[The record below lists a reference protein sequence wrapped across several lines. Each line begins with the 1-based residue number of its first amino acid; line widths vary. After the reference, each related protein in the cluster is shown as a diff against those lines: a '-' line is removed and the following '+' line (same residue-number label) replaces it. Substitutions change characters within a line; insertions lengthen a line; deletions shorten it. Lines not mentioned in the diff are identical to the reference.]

1 MSRLV
6 IVTNR
11 VPDPRERGA
20 AAGGLAVA
28 LKDALTRRDALWF
41 GWSGGTAPETAA
53 SPGELRHG
61 RTTYATID
69 LGEADY
75 RHYYQGFSNAA
86 LWPVLHYRLGI
97 ARFARE
103 DWVGYRRVNAAF
115 ALALA
120 PLLKPDDTVWVH
132 DFHLFLLA
140 AELRALGCRQKIG
153 FFLHVP
159 FPPRSVFL
167 GLPNAQ
173 AILAAMAAHDAI
185 GVQTE
190 DDAENLRGALQAGGE
205 GASAAKVGAFPI
217 GIDTAG
223 FASLAARRFRTKEV
237 STLRASLVDRALA
250 IGVDRLDYTK
260 GLPQRIAGFGKL
272 LERFPRHRAKVT
284 FLQVAPVSRGDVA
297 TYRALRRELDE
308 SVGRI
313 NGQYAEPD
321 WAPIRYI
328 TRAVARPTLASYMR
342 LARIGLV
349 TPLRDGMNLVA
360 KEYVAAQDPADP
372 GVLVLSRFAGAANEL
387 TGAVL
392 VNPLDPDDIAEALDV
407 ALTMPA
413 DERLARWR
421 TMDAAVRATTAA
433 TWCRGFLA
441 VLEGERPAAESG
453 QVGGEPAPPRQ
464 PGRDDARR
472 LARRAARRDRART
485 RRREPV
491 RS

>member
-6 IVTNR
+6 IVANR

-20 AAGGLAVA
+20 TAGGLAVA
-28 LKDALTRRDALWF
+28 LKEALARREAVWF
-41 GWSGGTAPETAA
+41 GWSGGTAEETAET
-53 SPGELRHG
+53 PKEFRHG
-61 RTTYATID
+61 RTTYATLD
-69 LGEADY
+69 LGEKDY
-75 RHYYQGFSNAA
+75 RQYYQGFANAA

-97 ARFARE
+97 ARFDRQ
-103 DWVGYRRVNAAF
+103 DWMGYCRVNAAF
-115 ALALA
+115 AKALA
-120 PLLKPDDTVWVH
+120 PLLRPDDTIWVH
-132 DFHLFLLA
+132 DFHLFLMA

-153 FFLHVP
+153 FYLHVP
-159 FPPRSVFL
+159 FPPRAVFA

-173 AILAAMAAHDAI
+173 TILEALAAHDAI

-190 DDAENLRGALQAGGE
+190 DDAENLRGALMNAGLAQA
-205 GASAAKVGAFPI
+205 ALKVGAFPI
-217 GIDTAG
+217 GIDAAG
-223 FASLAARRFRTKEV
+223 FAAVAARRFATREIEQLRV
-237 STLRASLVDRALA
+237 SLAGRALA

-272 LERFPRHRAKVT
+272 LERFPRHRSRVT

-297 TYRALRRELDE
+297 QYRALRRELDE

-328 TRAVARPTLASYMR
+328 TRAVARPTLAGYMR

-372 GVLVLSRFAGAANEL
+372 GVLVLSRFAGAALEL
-387 TGAVL
+387 DGAVL

-407 ALTMPA
+407 ALAMPE
-413 DERLARWR
+413 DERLDRWKR
-421 TMDAAVRATTAA
+421 MDAAVRSNTAA
-433 TWCRGFLA
+433 AWCRRFLGA
-441 VLEGERPAAESG
+441 LEGDSEVTEA
-453 QVGGEPAPPRQ
+453 
-464 PGRDDARR
+464 GRVPK
-472 LARRAARRDRART
+472 RRARNGK
-485 RRREPV
+485 
-491 RS
+491 

>member
-1 MSRLV
+1 MTGRLV

-11 VPDPRERGA
+11 VPDPHERGA
-20 AAGGLAVA
+20 TAGGLAIA
-28 LKDALTRRDALWF
+28 LKDALVRREALWF
-41 GWSGGTAPETAA
+41 GWSGARAAETAA
-53 SPGELRHG
+53 SPTEFRHG

-86 LWPVLHYRLGI
+86 LWPVLHYRLGV

-103 DWVGYRRVNAAF
+103 DWIGYRRVNAAF
-115 ALALA
+115 AAALA
-120 PLLKPDDTVWVH
+120 PLIGPGDTVWVH

-140 AELRALGCRQKIG
+140 AELRALGCHARIG

-167 GLPNAQ
+167 CLPNAQ
-173 AILAAMAAHDAI
+173 AILAALGACDVI

-190 DDAENLRGALQAGGE
+190 DDAENLRAALVATGAAE
-205 GASAAKVGAFPI
+205 AASRVGAFPI

-223 FASLAARRFRTKEV
+223 FAALAARRFRMKDV
-237 STLRASLVDRALA
+237 AMLRASLVDRALA

-272 LERFPRHRAKVT
+272 LQRFPRHLGRVT

-308 SVGRI
+308 MVGRI

-328 TRAVARPTLASYMR
+328 TRAVARPTLAGYMR

-360 KEYVAAQDPADP
+360 KEYVAAQDPVDP
-372 GVLVLSRFAGAANEL
+372 GVLVLSRFAGAAQEL
-387 TGAVL
+387 DGALL
-392 VNPLDPDDIAEALDV
+392 VNPLDADDIAEALDV
-407 ALTMPA
+407 ALAMPA
-413 DERLARWR
+413 EERLARWT
-421 TMDAAVRATTAA
+421 TMEAAVRATTAA
-433 TWCRGFLA
+433 SWCRGFLA
-441 VLEGERPAAESG
+441 ALEGTEEIAEAG
-453 QVGGEPAPPRQ
+453 RAGG
-464 PGRDDARR
+464 
-472 LARRAARRDRART
+472 RRAAPAATPPTT
-485 RRREPV
+485 RRQKAKRVPTSTQ
-491 RS
+491 RPGIT

>member
-6 IVTNR
+6 IVANR

-20 AAGGLAVA
+20 TAGGLAIGLKEA
-28 LKDALTRRDALWF
+28 LARREAMWF
-41 GWSGGTAPETAA
+41 GWSGATTAETATEPHRRRVA
-53 SPGELRHG
+53 
-61 RTTYATID
+61 RTDYATLD
-69 LGEADY
+69 LGEEDY
-75 RHYYQGFSNAA
+75 RHYYQGFSNGA

-103 DWVGYRRVNAAF
+103 DWIGYRRVNAAF
-115 ALALA
+115 AAALA
-120 PLLKPDDTVWVH
+120 PLLKPDDTIWVH

-140 AELRALGCRQKIG
+140 AELRALGCRHPIG

-159 FPPRSVFL
+159 FPPRQVFA
-167 GLPNAQ
+167 GLPNAT
-173 AILAAMAAHDAI
+173 AVLAALGAVDAI

-190 DDAENLRGALQAGGE
+190 DDAENLRAALIAAGE
-205 GASAAKVGAFPI
+205 AEAATRVGAYPI
-217 GIDTAG
+217 GIDAAG
-223 FASLAARRFRTKEV
+223 FAAMAARRFRMKEV
-237 STLRASLVDRALA
+237 AQLRDSLAGRALA
-250 IGVDRLDYTK
+250 IGIDRLDYTK

-308 SVGRI
+308 MVGRI

-321 WAPIRYI
+321 WGPIRYI
-328 TRAVARPTLASYMR
+328 TRAVPRPTLAGYMR

-360 KEYVAAQDPADP
+360 KEYVAAQDPEDP
-372 GVLVLSRFAGAANEL
+372 GVLVLSCFAGAAGEL
-387 TGAVL
+387 DGAVL

-407 ALTMPA
+407 ALAMPA
-413 DERLARWR
+413 EERLDRWR
-421 TMDAAVRATTAA
+421 RMDAAVRETTAA

-441 VLEGERPAAESG
+441 ALEGEGNGHRATRGKAA
-453 QVGGEPAPPRQ
+453 
-464 PGRDDARR
+464 
-472 LARRAARRDRART
+472 
-485 RRREPV
+485 
-491 RS
+491 